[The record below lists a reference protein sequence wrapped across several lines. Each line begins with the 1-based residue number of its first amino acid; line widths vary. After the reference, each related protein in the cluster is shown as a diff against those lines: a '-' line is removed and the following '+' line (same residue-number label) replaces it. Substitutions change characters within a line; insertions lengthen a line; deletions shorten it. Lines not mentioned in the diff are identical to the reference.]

1 MLRLKNRSSVDL
13 RKTGVP
19 LMDFDSSHLVLAV
32 VAIVIIML
40 IRTLIRAGREINSSD
55 KFPTSKNRQN
65 SKKDDENP
73 L

>member
-1 MLRLKNRSSVDL
+1 M
-13 RKTGVP
+13 G
-19 LMDFDSSHLVLAV
+19 FDSSDFVLAA
-32 VAIVIIML
+32 VAIVIITL
-40 IRTLIRAGREINSSD
+40 IRTLIRAGKEINSSD